1 MKFTNTFNIRICM
14 LSITD
19 ISVPN
24 HILTQQKI
32 VVETP
37 TTEKVN
43 HWELILHSAYSYRK
57 NIVLQ
62 NS

>member
-1 MKFTNTFNIRICM
+1 M